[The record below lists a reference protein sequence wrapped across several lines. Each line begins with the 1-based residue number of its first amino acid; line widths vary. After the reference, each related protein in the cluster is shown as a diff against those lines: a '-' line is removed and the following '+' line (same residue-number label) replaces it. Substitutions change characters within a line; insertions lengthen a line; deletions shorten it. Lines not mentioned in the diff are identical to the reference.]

1 MHFLF
6 SSWNVFKTRV
16 FLTEKKTR
24 RMLKVNLGSNLN
36 LKADYDWVD
45 CDIVLVYKNML
56 SNQASPIR
64 LFWELEAQ
72 LQYC

>member
-1 MHFLF
+1 
-6 SSWNVFKTRV
+6 
-16 FLTEKKTR
+16 
-24 RMLKVNLGSNLN
+24 MLKVNLGSNLN